1 MTPAAL
7 LEKHRGH
14 ESHPPSASQR
24 EMLARLRSAVLKS
37 TSDPDRVV
45 LNRELSRNKKKDED
59 LNFQSL
65 IMGKNAIYL
74 FDKSG
79 IFVEVKSSNFDVIN
93 MNKSF
98 KGFKDYAIY
107 KKQFY
112 LLSENSINKF

>member
-1 MTPAAL
+1 
-7 LEKHRGH
+7 
-14 ESHPPSASQR
+14 
-24 EMLARLRSAVLKS
+24 
-37 TSDPDRVV
+37 
-45 LNRELSRNKKKDED
+45 
-59 LNFQSL
+59 
-65 IMGKNAIYL
+65 MGKNAIYL

-79 IFVEVKSSNFDVIN
+79 IFVEVKSSNFDVIH